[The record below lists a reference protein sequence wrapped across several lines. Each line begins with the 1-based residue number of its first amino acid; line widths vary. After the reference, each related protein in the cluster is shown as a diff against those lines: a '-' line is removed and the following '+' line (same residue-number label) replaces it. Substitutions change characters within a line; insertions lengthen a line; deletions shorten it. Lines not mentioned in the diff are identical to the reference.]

1 MPKKILIVEDEANI
15 RELLRLYLERE
26 GYTVLE
32 AENGVEGIKKWKS
45 TPMDCGSIFT
55 SSASGSCSLLAMDA
69 ALLCPTSNFG
79 NSSLASLLAEYT
91 DAPASLTITYC
102 TFSGISFNSSTI
114 NCSDSLDAVP
124 FPSEINVI

>member
-45 TPMDCGSIFT
+45 DKPGHAAARRDDAGDGRLGRSAGRSARRAMCR
-55 SSASGSCSLLAMDA
+55 SSC
-69 ALLCPTSNFG
+69 
-79 NSSLASLLAEYT
+79 
-91 DAPASLTITYC
+91 
-102 TFSGISFNSSTI
+102 
-114 NCSDSLDAVP
+114 
-124 FPSEINVI
+124 